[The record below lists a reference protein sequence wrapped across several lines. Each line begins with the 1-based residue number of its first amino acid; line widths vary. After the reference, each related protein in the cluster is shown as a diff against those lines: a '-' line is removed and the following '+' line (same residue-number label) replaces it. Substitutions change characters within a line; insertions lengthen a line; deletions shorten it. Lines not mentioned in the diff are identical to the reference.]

1 MNTTSS
7 KTLYVALSGTFK
19 ILTIFKDYSLE
30 EVNGMITDASKVKRI
45 DKDGKRITIIWN
57 SDVEWASQTYEYL
70 GYYVFPRPMHLGQGN
85 ASISY
90 KLGK

>member
-1 MNTTSS
+1 MNATSS

-19 ILTIFKDYSLE
+19 ILTIFKDYSLG

-45 DKDGKRITIIWN
+45 DKDDKRITIIWN

-70 GYYVFPRPMHLGQGN
+70 GYCMFPRPEHLGQGN